1 MWDNSIT
8 DNIFQSLSDKFLLK
22 DKGDISDFHGICITK
37 DENRNMHMTQPGLK
51 QAIIT
56 NLGLDNLTCKLT
68 PADSALHTDTNGPAW
83 WEQWIIWCIIG
94 KLNFLAQNTWQI
106 SAWQHTNVLPLA
118 QDQPCYMKQPSSIL
132 YTTLLT
138 TKEKAIILSS
148 TPDYKHNMYVDVDFA
163 GTWHKEYAEL

>member
-1 MWDNSIT
+1 MERHSDSKYKDSTHFIKLLRNLYGCKQATCNQWKQLSYGLTALGFKESKTDIFFCNDCLPIFYTDDCLIVVWDNSIT

-68 PADSALHTDTNGPAW
+68 PADSALHTDTNGPA
-83 WEQWIIWCIIG
+83 
-94 KLNFLAQNTWQI
+94 
-106 SAWQHTNVLPLA
+106 
-118 QDQPCYMKQPSSIL
+118 
-132 YTTLLT
+132 
-138 TKEKAIILSS
+138 
-148 TPDYKHNMYVDVDFA
+148 
-163 GTWHKEYAEL
+163 